1 MTIVEV
7 ESKIS
12 VLESTRDA
20 IAKEA
25 NLQMAPLNA
34 QLQSV
39 ILAATEKLAKIDGQ
53 LSILAELKAELLPKP
68 AVESTPDPV
77 SDSDAAEAVAV

>member
-12 VLESTRDA
+12 VLESMRDA

-25 NLQMAPLNA
+25 NLQMGPLNA

-53 LSILAELKAELLPKP
+53 LSVLGELKAEL
-68 AVESTPDPV
+68 
-77 SDSDAAEAVAV
+77 AEAREKLTAQEAA